1 MDLKHSQSLILG
13 SLLRERE
20 VWPPYAAE
28 RHPWR
33 DTLLNVGLPAAVI
46 AALGS
51 FLLGMVFRSYYL
63 FGAAGIGTLLHGLL
77 IAVAALFIWAGA
89 AYYFAGLFQPAATAP
104 PVGPSD
110 GGADAEEDVEAV
122 ETTTEP
128 AAEPAA
134 AMASLAPRSFDQ
146 AFAAVTFGFLPGFV
160 GMVLQALPF
169 VGALIMVIAA
179 IYALMTLYRALP
191 VFLPIAEPDRLKHFI
206 ATFLAALVAS
216 LVLSALLGAI
226 LLGSAADQARD
237 RVDAGVDALEAQI
250 EAADA
255 SERSLPEL
263 LGVDAQIDSV
273 QSATTDEFDPPGHG
287 RLTAAQVAR
296 TVKLLQRTAKLRED
310 SGSRLKELAERA
322 DDGSGEEPSLGDLF
336 KGIRG
341 LVDVGTAEPQVVK
354 AAGANWAEH
363 EWIKQ
368 QLINARLS
376 PDSSDTAEHNYEL
389 YEAHAEVL
397 EELL

>member
-20 VWPPYAAE
+20 IWPPYAAE
-28 RHPWR
+28 HHPWR
-33 DTLLNVGLPAAVI
+33 ATLLNVGLPAAVI

-89 AYYFAGLFQPAATAP
+89 AYYFAGLFQPTATVP
-104 PVGPSD
+104 PAGAQD
-110 GGADAEEDVEAV
+110 ADAAGA
-122 ETTTEP
+122 ETN
-128 AAEPAA
+128 AEPAA
-134 AMASLAPRSFDQ
+134 AESAATTALSMPRSFDQ

-169 VGALIMVIAA
+169 IGALIMVIAA

-237 RVDAGVDALEAQI
+237 HVDASVDALEEQI

-263 LGVDAQIDSV
+263 LGVDSQIDSV

-287 RLTAAQVAR
+287 RLTAEQVAR
-296 TVKLLQRTAKLRED
+296 TVKLLQRTEKLRED

-322 DDGSGEEPSLGDLF
+322 DSGTGEEPSLGDLF

-376 PDSSDTAEHNYEL
+376 PDSSDTAEHNYAL
-389 YEAHAEVL
+389 YEAHAAEL
-397 EELL
+397 EDLL